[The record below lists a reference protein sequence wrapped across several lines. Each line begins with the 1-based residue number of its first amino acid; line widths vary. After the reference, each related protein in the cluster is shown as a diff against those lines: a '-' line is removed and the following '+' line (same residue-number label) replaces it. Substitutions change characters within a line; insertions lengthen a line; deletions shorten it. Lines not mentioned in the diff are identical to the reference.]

1 MFDVITQCKK
11 KKMHA
16 LFCLYYVVIYE
27 FKYETK
33 MIKPSRLVLAG
44 RDIESLRSQ
53 NTQFR
58 DRFRQTCYKYLV
70 FARGEFLS
78 VVCHDPLARVVTALS
93 SLFHT

>member
-1 MFDVITQCKK
+1 MLKK

-44 RDIESLRSQ
+44 RDKIFGIR
-53 NTQFR
+53 
-58 DRFRQTCYKYLV
+58 
-70 FARGEFLS
+70 APG
-78 VVCHDPLARVVTALS
+78 
-93 SLFHT
+93 